1 MQISYKPG
9 NSFLYS
15 LNPLIKGGLCF
26 VLIMFFSLNGLQ
38 LPAMAGSLVELLLFA
53 ALGRLPLADL
63 LLSIRRI
70 WFLLVIVGLVQG
82 FRGNGFEV
90 VPALESMARILGV
103 FIAAGCYLTVSPQ
116 SELMFFWETV
126 FRPLRLLGLPAREL
140 ALVMVIAVRFLPVML
155 SEIDRIRMAQIARG
169 ARLGKGGFF
178 SSAAALMPLM
188 IPTLAQAIIRGE
200 ELAEAM
206 EARGYRVSGNRTRY
220 HRFGIGFFDI
230 PAGLAALAVAAIAVW
245 SRMP

>member
-38 LPAMAGSLVELLLFA
+38 LPAMAGSLVALLLFA

-82 FRGNGFEV
+82 FRGNGLKWFRHLKAWPEFLAFLLPQV
-90 VPALESMARILGV
+90 V
-103 FIAAGCYLTVSPQ
+103 
-116 SELMFFWETV
+116 
-126 FRPLRLLGLPAREL
+126 
-140 ALVMVIAVRFLPVML
+140 
-155 SEIDRIRMAQIARG
+155 IDR
-169 ARLGKGGFF
+169 F
-178 SSAAALMPLM
+178 
-188 IPTLAQAIIRGE
+188 T
-200 ELAEAM
+200 
-206 EARGYRVSGNRTRY
+206 
-220 HRFGIGFFDI
+220 
-230 PAGLAALAVAAIAVW
+230 AV
-245 SRMP
+245 

>member
-9 NSFLYS
+9 SSFLYS

-38 LPAMAGSLVELLLFA
+38 LPAMAGSLAMLLLFA
-53 ALGRLPLADL
+53 VMGRLPLADL
-63 LLSIRRI
+63 LLSIKRI
-70 WFLLVIVGLVQG
+70 WLLLVIVGLVQG
-82 FRGNGFEV
+82 FRGDSFEL
-90 VPALESMARILGV
+90 VPALEGMIRILGV

-116 SELMFFWETV
+116 SELMFFWETI
-126 FRPLRLLGLPAREL
+126 FRPLRLFRLPAREL

-220 HRFGIGFFDI
+220 YRFGIGFFDV
-230 PAGLAALAVAAIAVW
+230 PAGFVALTVAALTVW
-245 SRMP
+245 SRFL